1 MKIDIKHIFSKPT
14 PKREK
19 NNHFEN
25 TEIEKCVLCGNYTDI
40 PCNRNISWRKYYI
53 IGCGQ
58 LCKKCYDELKYSRV
72 SENASS
78 DKSI

>member
-19 NNHFEN
+19 NNYFEN

-40 PCNRNISWRKYYI
+40 PTEIFLGENIT
-53 IGCGQ
+53 
-58 LCKKCYDELKYSRV
+58 
-72 SENASS
+72 
-78 DKSI
+78 